1 MNKEINY
8 PIKYAVLELKEKGGY
23 LVGYEDITQGFIASK
38 CYVVESNIIY
48 NSDGSNK
55 VIHKVVFPFQDIE
68 CFKISLRNS
77 RQNIGNPEVPRYD
90 ACGRI
95 YPINIV
101 TDLFDSYESAKVAAI
116 ERNEEY
122 IRNSLSKIPA
132 PSPATL
138 PIVNWQKYYEESK
151 QKFENGL
158 EICNLFEQLI
168 LTATEDMDIS
178 EEVITDKQ
186 KTFVKTLRPIKKEI

>member
-38 CYVVESNIIY
+38 CYVIESDIVY

-55 VIHKVVFPFQDIE
+55 IIHKVVFPFNNIE
-68 CFKISLRNS
+68 KFKNSLRNG
-77 RQNIGNPEVPRYD
+77 RQNIGEAEVPKYD
-90 ACGRI
+90 SCDRI
-95 YPINIV
+95 YPISIV
-101 TDLFDSYESAKVAAI
+101 TDLFDSYESAKVAA
-116 ERNEEY
+116 EEKNEEY
-122 IRNSLSKIPA
+122 IRNLLSKIPA
-132 PSPATL
+132 PSPAIL
-138 PIVNWQKYYEESK
+138 SIVNWQKYYEESK